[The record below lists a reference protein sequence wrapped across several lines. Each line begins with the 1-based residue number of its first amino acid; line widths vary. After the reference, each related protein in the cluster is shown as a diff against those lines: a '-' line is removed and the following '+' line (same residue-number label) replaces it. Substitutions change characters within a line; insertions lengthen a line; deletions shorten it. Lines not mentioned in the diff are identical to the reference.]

1 MFVPVVKEGHDVL
14 VEAAVPPEEVNAVF
28 VAEVGV
34 CVEKADGKENEVV
47 VVVPNNPGCA
57 VVEVVA
63 GLSLL

>member
-47 VVVPNNPGCA
+47 VVV
-57 VVEVVA
+57 A